1 MEALKQSIS
10 RAQESHIEAAMD
22 ILVDEIFQRY
32 SNNQEELTFEEWQQ
46 WFLNLEGMKEVLDMK
61 PHGATNTHK
70 AAANSNK

>member
-70 AAANSNK
+70 AANSSK

>member
-1 MEALKQSIS
+1 
-10 RAQESHIEAAMD
+10 MD

-61 PHGATNTHK
+61 PHGATSTHK